1 MPDESDFKD
10 FKSIEEFEK
19 TVEGSKYFHDLY
31 LKAVN
36 HPVRREILTLLSRND
51 GLTKKILIDQLLE
64 RGLISD
70 ENTFKYNIDY
80 LIKALCIQ
88 LKRDEDSGENL
99 YYITQEGKVIDYLN
113 K

>member
-36 HPVRREILTLLSRND
+36 HPI
-51 GLTKKILIDQLLE
+51 I
-64 RGLISD
+64 
-70 ENTFKYNIDY
+70 
-80 LIKALCIQ
+80 CI
-88 LKRDEDSGENL
+88 
-99 YYITQEGKVIDYLN
+99 T
-113 K
+113 